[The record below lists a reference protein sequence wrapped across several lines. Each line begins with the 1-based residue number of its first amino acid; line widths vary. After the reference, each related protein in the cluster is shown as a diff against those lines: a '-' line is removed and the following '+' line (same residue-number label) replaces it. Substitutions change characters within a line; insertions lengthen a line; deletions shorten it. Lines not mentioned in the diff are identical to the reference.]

1 MNKPQTAV
9 QIEAAKMQAEGKKV
23 VTFILKQKYFDAIMA
38 GRKVQ
43 EFREVRPSTYNKLIQ
58 HDSEGFDIED
68 EYGNA
73 LPVHYD
79 AILFYVGYNKD
90 RDSALVEV
98 KDAHTEVFVDEN
110 NEVIEFEVDGGYWQ
124 ASQVVYDLG
133 RIIATDI
140 HKHGTKQA

>member
-1 MNKPQTAV
+1 MSNQTAV
-9 QIEAAKMQAEGKKV
+9 QQEAAKMQGEGKKIL
-23 VTFILKQKYFDAIMA
+23 TLILKQKYFDAIMA

-43 EFREVRPSTYNKLIQ
+43 EFREIRPSTIKKFVQL
-58 HDSEGFDIED
+58 DSEGYDIED

-110 NEVIEFEVDGGYWQ
+110 DEIIEFEVDGGYWQ

-140 HKHGTKQA
+140 HRHGTKKA